1 MNQQVAI
8 FAQKHMG
15 REIQEGVPYARR
27 IALTIE
33 GQPIERW
40 EPVSELDPGQWC
52 EELRTLLDQ
61 LADELPKKRCQ
72 VVLTAEDVNGG
83 TLGQCL
89 TNVQGRNASI
99 QDLGTQ
105 NGAKALS
112 DAMQSTAKTMD
123 SVLKM
128 ARDMMDF
135 QAGQLEKYAKQ
146 NHDFV
151 ELFQALQK
159 IQVDDEKQESA
170 VSALLLE
177 HVKEASPLIM
187 ALAQKWLESPGSG
200 LGRGIGNAVAAA
212 ATNGKAVVQ

>member
-1 MNQQVAI
+1 MNQQVQL

-15 REIQEGVPYARR
+15 REVVEGVPYARR
-27 IALTIE
+27 VVLTIE

-40 EPVSELDPGQWC
+40 EPVLELEPLRWC
-52 EELRTLLDQ
+52 EEVRILIDQ

-72 VVLTAEDVNGG
+72 VVFTAEDVNGG
-83 TLGQCL
+83 TLGQCI

-99 QDLGTQ
+99 QDLGTH

-112 DAMQSTAKTMD
+112 DAMASVAKTMD
-123 SVLKM
+123 ATLKM
-128 ARDMMDF
+128 ARDMMEF

-177 HVKEASPLIM
+177 QVKEASPLIM
-187 ALAQKWLESPGSG
+187 ALAQRWLESPGAG
-200 LGRGIGNAVAAA
+200 IGRGIGNAVAAA
-212 ATNGKAVVQ
+212 ANGKVVQ